1 MSRTKDK
8 YMGVRQEKVA
18 ATIKKLVATLL
29 SRGDF
34 ADPRVTGMITVTRV
48 EITPDLR
55 EAKVYVSVFQP
66 DGGSVSAVMHGLQSA
81 TRAIQNDV
89 AKALPMRMA
98 PHLSFV
104 LDERFKKE
112 QEILQTIE
120 QVSQE
125 RLKREEEK
133 GKE

>member
-1 MSRTKDK
+1 
-8 YMGVRQEKVA
+8 MGVRQEKVA

-48 EITPDLR
+48 DITPDLR
-55 EAKVYVSVFQP
+55 EAKVYVSIFQP
-66 DGGSVSAVMHGLQSA
+66 SGGSVTATMAALKSA
-81 TRAIQNDV
+81 TRNIQNDV

-104 LDERFKKE
+104 LDERLKKE
-112 QEILQTIE
+112 MEVLRVID

-125 RLKREEEK
+125 RQKNEASQSSEN
-133 GKE
+133 KE

>member
-1 MSRTKDK
+1 
-8 YMGVRQEKVA
+8 MGVRQEKVA

-55 EAKVYVSVFQP
+55 EAKVYVSIFQP
-66 DGGSVSAVMHGLQSA
+66 SGGSVSATMHGLKAA
-81 TRAIQNDV
+81 TRNIQNDV
-89 AKALPMRMA
+89 AKALPMRLA
-98 PHLSFV
+98 PHLLFV
-104 LDERFKKE
+104 LDERLKKE
-112 QEILQTIE
+112 LEVLRVID

-125 RLKREEEK
+125 RQKNEK
-133 GKE
+133 TDENK